1 MNKETNTTEIIKET
15 AEAATTEKAVETTEK
30 PYTFRRLSTEDIF
43 PMFKVIR
50 KLGLKQFQE
59 NGGVKDI
66 ILKFVDSGT
75 EKVNPTAL
83 GIDIVLEIAF
93 IFVDNL
99 PNCEQELY
107 ALLSQTSN
115 LSVEEIKKQDMAITF
130 EMIVDFIK
138 KDEFGDFIK
147 VVSKLFK

>member
-1 MNKETNTTEIIKET
+1 
-15 AEAATTEKAVETTEK
+15 
-30 PYTFRRLSTEDIF
+30 
-43 PMFKVIR
+43 MFKVIR

-66 ILKFVDSGT
+66 ILKFADSST

-93 IFVDNL
+93 IFIDNL

>member
-1 MNKETNTTEIIKET
+1 MKNETNTTEIIKET
-15 AEAATTEKAVETTEK
+15 TEATTVETIEK
-30 PYTFRRLSTEDIF
+30 PYTFRKLTTEDIF

-66 ILKFVDSGT
+66 ILKFVDSGK
-75 EKVNPTAL
+75 EKVNTTAL

-93 IFVDNL
+93 IFIDNL

-107 ALLSQTSN
+107 ALLAQTSN
-115 LSVEEIKKQDMAITF
+115 LSVEEIKSQDMATTF
-130 EMIVDFIK
+130 EMVVDFIR